1 MWTRNES
8 KPMRRL
14 GLDAALVIMLV
25 ASPLT
30 GGDGDEPPAA
40 AAPTHQLTGTWEPIP
55 PPPGGRRITDAVLL
69 PDGRIAV
76 MHHEFFEDDVDES
89 PVVGCLSVY
98 TPTTQTWEQPEL
110 DWPRAWPQCFS
121 FQDFFVRAPNG
132 LLYSANGVAVDPAT
146 WTVES
151 GPWPNEYGFFN
162 SIGATLSGE
171 VYVPVMI
178 NDETRLHPIDVESGE
193 LGTPA
198 AIKDFYDFIVGG
210 PSAMVFI
217 GHDAGDGKDDQF
229 ISYDPVSDA
238 WQVETPAP
246 ERMRWTRAQHGPGGW
261 MYAPASGNEVRAVYA
276 RNPSDGSWL
285 SVPLPSGFQ
294 ADWGPFFVDG
304 GDGRLYVFDSHQ
316 SYVFTPGPIEP
327 IPMPEPPDGGGGATA
342 PSPTPDAPSGLLPD
356 TATERGTGRGIAIDA
371 VALLLST
378 ALLVIGIRHRR
389 RSMA

>member
-1 MWTRNES
+1 
-8 KPMRRL
+8 MRRL

-25 ASPLT
+25 ASPLS

-40 AAPTHQLTGTWEPIP
+40 AAPTHQLTGTWEPIQ

-76 MHHEFFEDDVDES
+76 LHHEFFEDDVDES

-110 DWPRAWPQCFS
+110 DWPREFPTCFS

-146 WTVES
+146 WNVES

-162 SIGATLSGE
+162 SIGATLTGE
-171 VYVPVMI
+171 VYVTVMI
-178 NDETRLHPIDVESGE
+178 NDETRLHPIDESGE

-210 PSAMVFI
+210 PSATVFI
-217 GHDAGDGKDDQF
+217 GLDPADGTADQF
-229 ISYDPVSDA
+229 IGYDPVSDA
-238 WQVETPAP
+238 WQVQTPAP
-246 ERMRWTRAQHGPGGW
+246 EPMRWTRAQHGPAGW
-261 MYAPASGNEVRAVYA
+261 IYAPASANEVRAVYA
-276 RNPSDGSWL
+276 RNPTDGSWL

-294 ADWGPFFVDG
+294 ADWDPFFVDG

-327 IPMPEPPDGGGGATA
+327 IPTGGGGATG
-342 PSPTPDAPSGLLPD
+342 PSPTPEPSAGAGGLLPD
-356 TATERGTGRGIAIDA
+356 TAAADPRPGGAISIGVVVGLV
-371 VALLLST
+371 VAAACL
-378 ALLVIGIRHRR
+378 IRMRLRSPRVTRR
-389 RSMA
+389 R